1 MGSFSA
7 TVAVTAAPVTAVC
20 LYSTKAGAKK
30 SSRSPLL
37 FPASSPAGD
46 SQSCVCCLRLWPSG
60 LGLLSWVMGNSW
72 LSASLFHLLRSMSPH
87 GAIFP
92 SCIHTGVLCPAPKS
106 VCLPSS
112 LIIIKAG
119 RQWPCANLPRQAPSF
134 PGLCLLFQQLLL
146 PQMLGPSCHFQPAWS
161 RKFAMLSKQC
171 AKGSYST
178 ECPCHWS
185 SLGILLM
192 KVGCLTLYF
201 GAGTFRSL
209 YYLWGP
215 LELLFNLQHVLFKFH
230 MSIP

>member
-46 SQSCVCCLRLWPSG
+46 SQSCVCCLCLWPSG
-60 LGLLSWVMGNSW
+60 LGLLSWAMGNSW

-112 LIIIKAG
+112 LIIIRLDASDHVQTFPVK
-119 RQWPCANLPRQAPSF
+119 PLHF
-134 PGLCLLFQQLLL
+134 PGSACCSSSCCCHRCLGRAATFSLPGQGSLRCFQSSVPKGPPQQSAHATGL
-146 PQMLGPSCHFQPAWS
+146 PWA
-161 RKFAMLSKQC
+161 
-171 AKGSYST
+171 
-178 ECPCHWS
+178 
-185 SLGILLM
+185 
-192 KVGCLTLYF
+192 YF
-201 GAGTFRSL
+201 
-209 YYLWGP
+209 
-215 LELLFNLQHVLFKFH
+215 
-230 MSIP
+230 